1 MPPNELLRGQV
12 SRVTDA
18 QDGTTRRRFL
28 RAQASPILG
37 LVRGQDKAS
46 DKSTNA
52 HLSEKAMTVNLQ
64 PDEICSDVGASS
76 VLG

>member
-12 SRVTDA
+12 SRVTDT
-18 QDGTTRRRFL
+18 QDGTTQRRFL
-28 RAQASPILG
+28 HAQASPILG

-46 DKSTNA
+46 DKGTNA

-64 PDEICSDVGASS
+64 PDGIYSDLGASS
-76 VLG
+76 VLE